1 MVNMKYVHE
10 ILHYVLVCISI
21 YTIRMNSQ
29 DVPFYSAAGILFQK
43 IKLNKKI

>member
-10 ILHYVLVCISI
+10 ILHYVLV

-29 DVPFYSAAGILFQK
+29 DARFTSAAGILF
-43 IKLNKKI
+43 

>member
-10 ILHYVLVCISI
+10 ILHYVLV

>member
-10 ILHYVLVCISI
+10 ILHYVLVYI